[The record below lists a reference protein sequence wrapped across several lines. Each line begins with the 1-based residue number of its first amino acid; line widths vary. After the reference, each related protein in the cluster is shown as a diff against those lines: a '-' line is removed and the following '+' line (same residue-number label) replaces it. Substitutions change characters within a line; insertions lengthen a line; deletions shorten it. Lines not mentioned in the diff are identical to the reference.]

1 MHSVMAHRYEIK
13 KKLIIFFV
21 LLLCGCS
28 SDKGTELKTIN
39 PGLYEIK
46 FSLNYEGQ
54 TYVVIQKAR
63 YSSDGVYT
71 AKTYNNDIVVEELE
85 GRYKIEDDMLVSF
98 DKKRRVICKDG
109 TWTPWEEIKSSS
121 VLIRN
126 INEGSYQYYLDA
138 PDERAKAQYEA
149 LGITV
154 GWKTYKRISG

>member
-1 MHSVMAHRYEIK
+1 MAHRYEIK
-13 KKLIIFFV
+13 RKLIIFFLL

-28 SDKGTELKTIN
+28 SDKGSELKTIN

-63 YSSDGVYT
+63 YGSDGVYT
-71 AKTYNNDIVVEELE
+71 AKTYNNDIVVEEIE
-85 GRYKIEDDMLVSF
+85 GRYKIEDDRLVSF

-126 INEGSYQYYLDA
+126 IDEGSYQYYFDA